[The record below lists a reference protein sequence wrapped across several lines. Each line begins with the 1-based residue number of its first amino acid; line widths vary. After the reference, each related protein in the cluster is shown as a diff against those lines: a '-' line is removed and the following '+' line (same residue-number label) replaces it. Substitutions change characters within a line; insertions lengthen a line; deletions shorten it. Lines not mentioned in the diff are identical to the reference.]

1 MPEPEDA
8 IGWDFLTVIDGWIL
22 YGLPILLV
30 VAAAVTLRYGRSH
43 AKANASSDSLRT
55 VRRIGLIHCA
65 LAAQS
70 LIFLAQE
77 LLTMRTMGI
86 PESHIS
92 LVVGSITTVMNTV
105 LAFGLLHL
113 SPIARRLALFWYALL
128 SLISL
133 LAIAWL
139 YYYRV
144 GIDPM
149 KWPEQVVSKILPLF
163 LLVVMLL
170 PRAKQVFANR
180 ARVAPATAE
189 PSDRDGAAALAEAS
203 VGWRI
208 ISLAAL
214 LFLIVVCSNLVVDAA
229 DWGYRLAFVSE
240 SVP

>member
-8 IGWDFLTVIDGWIL
+8 IGWDFLAVIDGWIL

-30 VAAAVTLRYGRSH
+30 VAVAASLRYGRSH
-43 AKANASSDSLRT
+43 AETGASSDSLRT

-65 LAAQS
+65 LAAQA
-70 LIFLAQE
+70 LIFLVQE

-92 LVVGSITTVMNTV
+92 LVIGSITTVMNTV
-105 LAFGLLHL
+105 LAFGLLGL

-133 LAIAWL
+133 LAMAWL

-163 LLVVMLL
+163 LLVVMFL
-170 PRAKQVFANR
+170 PRVKRLFTNR
-180 ARVAPATAE
+180 TRVAPPTGE
-189 PSDRDGAAALAEAS
+189 PSNRDGAAALAEAS
-203 VGWRI
+203 VGRWL

-229 DWGYRLAFVSE
+229 YWGYRLAFVSE

>member
-180 ARVAPATAE
+180 ARLAPATAE
-189 PSDRDGAAALAEAS
+189 PSDRDGAAALAEGS

>member
-1 MPEPEDA
+1 
-8 IGWDFLTVIDGWIL
+8 
-22 YGLPILLV
+22 
-30 VAAAVTLRYGRSH
+30 
-43 AKANASSDSLRT
+43 
-55 VRRIGLIHCA
+55 
-65 LAAQS
+65 
-70 LIFLAQE
+70 
-77 LLTMRTMGI
+77 
-86 PESHIS
+86 
-92 LVVGSITTVMNTV
+92 
-105 LAFGLLHL
+105 LHL

-180 ARVAPATAE
+180 ARLAPATAE
-189 PSDRDGAAALAEAS
+189 PSDRDGAAALAEGS

>member
-30 VAAAVTLRYGRSH
+30 VAAAVALRYGRSH
-43 AKANASSDSLRT
+43 AKTSASSDSLRT

-105 LAFGLLHL
+105 LAFGLKYL

-170 PRAKQVFANR
+170 PRAKRVFANR

-189 PSDRDGAAALAEAS
+189 PSDRDGAVALAEAS

>member
-22 YGLPILLV
+22 FGLPILLV
-30 VAAAVTLRYGRSH
+30 VAAAAVLSRGRFDAHPSV
-43 AKANASSDSLRT
+43 SRVSLRVT
-55 VRRIGLIHCA
+55 RRIGLIHFA
-65 LAAQS
+65 LAAQA
-70 LIFLAQE
+70 LIFLVQE

-92 LVVGSITTVMNTV
+92 LVIGSVTTVMNTALAIGV
-105 LAFGLLHL
+105 LRL
-113 SPIARRLALFWYALL
+113 SPMARRLALFWYALL

-133 LAIAWL
+133 LAMAWL

-149 KWPEQVVSKILPLF
+149 KWPEQAASKILPLF
-163 LLVVMLL
+163 LLAVMLL
-170 PRAKQVFANR
+170 PRVKRVFANQ
-180 ARVAPATAE
+180 ARVASATGE
-189 PSDRDGAAALAEAS
+189 PSNRDGAGPLAEAS
-203 VGWRI
+203 LGWRI

>member
-1 MPEPEDA
+1 MPEPENA
-8 IGWDFLTVIDGWIL
+8 VGWDFLTVIDGWIL
-22 YGLPILLV
+22 FGLPILLV
-30 VAAAVTLRYGRSH
+30 VAAAAVLSHRRSH
-43 AKANASSDSLRT
+43 AESDASSDGLRT

-65 LAAQS
+65 LAAQA
-70 LIFLAQE
+70 LIFLVQE

-92 LVVGSITTVMNTV
+92 LVIGSITTVMNTV
-105 LAFGLLHL
+105 LAFGLLHFSSL
-113 SPIARRLALFWYALL
+113 ARRLALFWYALL

-133 LAIAWL
+133 LAMAWL

-149 KWPEQVVSKILPLF
+149 KWPEQVASKILPLF
-163 LLVVMLL
+163 LLVVMFM
-170 PRAKQVFANR
+170 PRVKRVFTNR
-180 ARVAPATAE
+180 ARVAPVTGE

-208 ISLAAL
+208 ISLTVL

-229 DWGYRLAFVSE
+229 YWGYRLAFVSE

>member
-1 MPEPEDA
+1 MTEPEDA

-30 VAAAVTLRYGRSH
+30 VAAAVALRYGRSH
-43 AKANASSDSLRT
+43 AKTSALSDSLRT

-133 LAIAWL
+133 LAMAWL

-163 LLVVMLL
+163 PLVVMLL

-203 VGWRI
+203 VGWRV

>member
-22 YGLPILLV
+22 FGLPILLV
-30 VAAAVTLRYGRSH
+30 VAAAAALRYGRSH
-43 AKANASSDSLRT
+43 AETGASSDSLRT

-65 LAAQS
+65 LAAQA
-70 LIFLAQE
+70 LIFLVQE

-92 LVVGSITTVMNTV
+92 LVIGSITTVMNTV
-105 LAFGLLHL
+105 LAFGLLGL

-133 LAIAWL
+133 LAMAWL

-149 KWPEQVVSKILPLF
+149 KWPEQVASKILPLY
-163 LLVVMLL
+163 LLVVMFL
-170 PRAKQVFANR
+170 PRVKRLFTNR
-180 ARVAPATAE
+180 ARVATPTGE
-189 PSDRDGAAALAEAS
+189 PSNPNGDGALAEAS
-203 VGWRI
+203 VGRRL

-229 DWGYRLAFVSE
+229 YWGYRLAFVSE